1 MRIEINAGGLGGS
14 LAISDFQSDMSKFI
28 TNVDN
33 VISSFKTV
41 KNEIYDVNG
50 GTNNLQEALDNVEAR
65 ITLEKNRK
73 EAAQKVQKKA
83 DDFLDLVVRI
93 DKKVAAEVNKN
104 REAFYKTNPWLR
116 PPTSV
121 DPDKVWYEQAWDWLC
136 GTAKE
141 IAKDIKAAWEDST
154 LKKIWDG
161 LVDFY
166 NEHKKI
172 IDTIFAVV
180 GAIASIVAVVVTGG
194 AALVPLLGV
203 LGVSGSVA
211 ATVSTIVA
219 VVAVSSTILSSMVN
233 IVDIWGEIE
242 DPTFNM
248 FQKVLNFTSTASNLL
263 YNIGGMYNSWKGISN
278 AELKVM
284 KNMNSSDIKTV
295 VKQDFAIKRYEKMLA
310 KNPNKN
316 LANGNYA
323 EMKQDQLMR
332 EMGYSWYDSER
343 IKPTLD
349 YVTGRG
355 QGIDGM
361 YINGKGD
368 IVIGEAKYNTAKLGN
383 TIKYGKQM
391 SDDWISHHLENTFGK
406 SVADDI
412 FLNGFDRIQ
421 THMNPQT
428 SSIEMT
434 ILDNAAKKTGVVF
447 NTFTDIFE
455 KPHIYKDLNFYSGIY
470 NLHGML
476 NTD

>member
-14 LAISDFQSDMSKFI
+14 IAISEFQSDISKFI
-28 TNVDN
+28 SNVDS

-41 KNEIYDVNG
+41 KNEIYDVNS
-50 GTNNLQEALDNVEAR
+50 GTTNLQEALDNVEAR
-65 ITLEKNRK
+65 INLEEEKK
-73 EAAQKVQKKA
+73 ESAQKVQRKA
-83 DDFLDLVVRI
+83 ENFLDLVVRI
-93 DKKVAAEVNKN
+93 DKQVAEDVNKN
-104 REAFYKTNPWLR
+104 KEAFYKTNPWLR

-121 DPDKVWYEQAWDWLC
+121 DPDKVWYEQAWEWIC
-136 GTAKE
+136 GTAEE
-141 IAKDIKAAWEDST
+141 IAKDVKVAWADST

-161 LVDFY
+161 LVEFY
-166 NEHKKI
+166 TEHKKI
-172 IDTIFAVV
+172 IDTILIVV

-203 LGVSGSVA
+203 LGFSGSVA

-219 VVAVSSTILSSMVN
+219 VIAVSSTILSSLVN
-233 IVDIWGEIE
+233 IVDIWGGFD

-278 AELKVM
+278 SELKVM
-284 KNMNSSDIKTV
+284 KNMNSSEIKTV

-316 LANGNYA
+316 IANGNYA

-343 IKPTLD
+343 IKPTFD

-355 QGIDGM
+355 KGIDGM
-361 YINGKGD
+361 YINNKGNV
-368 IVIGEAKYNTAKLGN
+368 VIGEAKYNTARFGN
-383 TIKYGKQM
+383 TNYGKQM
-391 SDDWISHHLENTFGK
+391 SDDWIFHHLDDAFGET
-406 SVADDI
+406 VADDI
-412 FLNGFDRIQ
+412 IINGYDRIH
-421 THMNPQT
+421 THLYPKT

-434 ILDNAAKKTGVVF
+434 FLDNSAKETGRVF
-447 NTFTDIFE
+447 NTFSDVFE
-455 KPHIYKDLNFYSGIY
+455 KPQVYKDINLYSGVY
-470 NLHGML
+470 NLQGLL
-476 NTD
+476 NAD